1 MIKLVLKS
9 TVLAAATLATSVALA
24 AFPEKPVTIVVPFTA
39 GTATD
44 TMTRIVAQKYAQRL
58 GQPVVVENRPGAD
71 GAIGAVHVA
80 RSAPDGY
87 TLLMSTNGFSA
98 VPAMRKEAPYDPIAD
113 FSPISMVG
121 RYSFFLFV
129 NSTVPVESMGELIEY
144 ARANPGKLNYGT
156 GNPTGIVATG
166 QILALTGT
174 EMLHVPYKGEPAAM
188 TDLVANRVQVLIA
201 TPTTGA
207 EYAKEG
213 KLRMLATT
221 LPERSP
227 AYPDVPTMEEAGI
240 KGFAVPSWAALQGPK
255 GMPEPIVEKLGA
267 ELKAVLE
274 DPEVMASL
282 AKQRFMPAASTPGEL
297 NDFVKSQISLYAE
310 TLRQAG
316 VEPQ

>member
-1 MIKLVLKS
+1 MTGFFQKG
-9 TVLAAATLATSVALA
+9 AATITLALLSSAATA
-24 AFPEKPVTIVVPFTA
+24 AFPEKPITIVVPFTA

-44 TMTRIVAQKYAQRL
+44 TMVRIVAQNYSERL
-58 GQPVVVENRPGAD
+58 GQPVIVENRPGAD
-71 GAIGAVHVA
+71 GSIGAVHVA

-98 VPAMRKEAPYDPIAD
+98 VPTMRKLPPYDPVAD
-113 FSPISMVG
+113 FTPISMVG

-129 NSTVPVESMGELIEY
+129 NSSVPVTSMKELVNY
-144 ARANPGKLNYGT
+144 AKKNPNKLNYGT

-166 QILALTGT
+166 QIMALTGAKMT
-174 EMLHVPYKGEPAAM
+174 HIPYKGEPAAM

-207 EYAKEG
+207 EYAKQG

-227 AYPDVPTMEEAGI
+227 AYPDVPTMEEAGVT
-240 KGFAVPSWAALQGPK
+240 GFAVPSWAALQGPK
-255 GMPEPIVEKLGA
+255 GIPKDVVDRLNKEMEATLN
-267 ELKAVLE
+267 
-274 DPEVMASL
+274 DPQVKKSL
-282 AKQRFMPAASTPGEL
+282 ANHKFMPTSSTPDEL
-297 NDFVKSQISLYAE
+297 ASFVKSQIILYAK
-310 TLRQAG
+310 TLKEAG